1 MQLNGN
7 RQFIIPIDMKKTI
20 HVNIGG
26 MPFVLDEDAYDV
38 LKRYLSEIEIRLDG
52 VDDQET
58 MQDIETRIAD
68 IFSGAISP
76 RMQVVDT
83 ALVKRAMAVIGPA
96 QEFGEPRRSMPGR
109 EQTCVRNDEKHLYRS
124 RRDRVVDARVL
135 SELVHARGGNGPV
148 HVHDNE
154 GCRGSP
160 LLLRRARMGRV
171 AADRLP
177 GMAERIAPA
186 TPRMASSATS
196 RAVAAFPPVNP
207 YLLAMRLRRTP
218 SPGARPS

>member
-1 MQLNGN
+1 
-7 RQFIIPIDMKKTI
+7 MKKTI

-124 RRDRVVDARVL
+124 RRDRVVGGVCGGIAEYSRRDIAAGADGAVHRFRGRPAGLSGHVDRHSERAALGRVK
-135 SELVHARGGNGPV
+135 
-148 HVHDNE
+148 
-154 GCRGSP
+154 
-160 LLLRRARMGRV
+160 RMGEEV
-171 AADRLP
+171 
-177 GMAERIAPA
+177 IW
-186 TPRMASSATS
+186 
-196 RAVAAFPPVNP
+196 
-207 YLLAMRLRRTP
+207 
-218 SPGARPS
+218 AR

>member
-68 IFSGAISP
+68 IFSSAISP

-124 RRDRVVDARVL
+124 RRDRVV
-135 SELVHARGGNGPV
+135 GGVCG
-148 HVHDNE
+148 
-154 GCRGSP
+154 G
-160 LLLRRARMGRV
+160 
-171 AADRLP
+171 
-177 GMAERIAPA
+177 I
-186 TPRMASSATS
+186 
-196 RAVAAFPPVNP
+196 
-207 YLLAMRLRRTP
+207 
-218 SPGARPS
+218 

>member
-52 VDDQET
+52 VDDL
-58 MQDIETRIAD
+58 
-68 IFSGAISP
+68 
-76 RMQVVDT
+76 DT

-124 RRDRVVDARVL
+124 RRDRVVGGVCGGIAEYSSLDATLLRVL
-135 SELVHARGGNGPV
+135 MALFIVFGVGLLVYLVMWIVIP
-148 HVHDNE
+148 NE
-154 GCRGSP
+154 PRSDESNEW
-160 LLLRRARMGRV
+160 GRK
-171 AADRLP
+171 
-177 GMAERIAPA
+177 
-186 TPRMASSATS
+186 
-196 RAVAAFPPVNP
+196 
-207 YLLAMRLRRTP
+207 
-218 SPGARPS
+218 

>member
-1 MQLNGN
+1 
-7 RQFIIPIDMKKTI
+7 MKKTI

-124 RRDRVVDARVL
+124 RRDRVVGGVAEYSSLDATLLRVL
-135 SELVHARGGNGPV
+135 MALFIVFGVGLLVYLVMWIVIP
-148 HVHDNE
+148 NE
-154 GCRGSP
+154 PRSDESNEW
-160 LLLRRARMGRV
+160 GRK
-171 AADRLP
+171 
-177 GMAERIAPA
+177 
-186 TPRMASSATS
+186 
-196 RAVAAFPPVNP
+196 
-207 YLLAMRLRRTP
+207 
-218 SPGARPS
+218 

>member
-7 RQFIIPIDMKKTI
+7 RQFIIPINMKKTI

-109 EQTCVRNDEKHLYRS
+109 ANRHASGTTRS
-124 RRDRVVDARVL
+124 I
-135 SELVHARGGNGPV
+135 
-148 HVHDNE
+148 
-154 GCRGSP
+154 CT
-160 LLLRRARMGRV
+160 
-171 AADRLP
+171 AA
-177 GMAERIAPA
+177 AA
-186 TPRMASSATS
+186 TASSA
-196 RAVAAFPPVNP
+196 AYAA
-207 YLLAMRLRRTP
+207 A
-218 SPGARPS
+218 

>member
-96 QEFGEPRRSMPGR
+96 RSSASRVGACRTRTDMRPERREASVPQPPRPRRRAAYAGGIAEYSSLDATLLRVLMALFIVFGVGLLVYLVMWIVIPNEPRSDESNEWGR
-109 EQTCVRNDEKHLYRS
+109 K
-124 RRDRVVDARVL
+124 
-135 SELVHARGGNGPV
+135 
-148 HVHDNE
+148 
-154 GCRGSP
+154 
-160 LLLRRARMGRV
+160 
-171 AADRLP
+171 
-177 GMAERIAPA
+177 
-186 TPRMASSATS
+186 
-196 RAVAAFPPVNP
+196 
-207 YLLAMRLRRTP
+207 
-218 SPGARPS
+218 

>member
-1 MQLNGN
+1 
-7 RQFIIPIDMKKTI
+7 MKKTI

-96 QEFGEPRRSMPGR
+96 RSSASRVGACPDANRHASG
-109 EQTCVRNDEKHLYRS
+109 TTRS
-124 RRDRVVDARVL
+124 I
-135 SELVHARGGNGPV
+135 
-148 HVHDNE
+148 
-154 GCRGSP
+154 CT
-160 LLLRRARMGRV
+160 
-171 AADRLP
+171 AA
-177 GMAERIAPA
+177 AA
-186 TPRMASSATS
+186 TASSA
-196 RAVAAFPPVNP
+196 AYAA
-207 YLLAMRLRRTP
+207 A
-218 SPGARPS
+218 

>member
-96 QEFGEPRRSMPGR
+96 QEFGEPRRSMPDANRHASG
-109 EQTCVRNDEKHLYRS
+109 TTRS
-124 RRDRVVDARVL
+124 I
-135 SELVHARGGNGPV
+135 
-148 HVHDNE
+148 
-154 GCRGSP
+154 CT
-160 LLLRRARMGRV
+160 
-171 AADRLP
+171 AA
-177 GMAERIAPA
+177 AA
-186 TPRMASSATS
+186 TASSA
-196 RAVAAFPPVNP
+196 AYAA
-207 YLLAMRLRRTP
+207 A
-218 SPGARPS
+218 

>member
-68 IFSGAISP
+68 IFSSAISP

-96 QEFGEPRRSMPGR
+96 QEFGESEIFSRWASFSRSP
-109 EQTCVRNDEKHLYRS
+109 
-124 RRDRVVDARVL
+124 
-135 SELVHARGGNGPV
+135 
-148 HVHDNE
+148 
-154 GCRGSP
+154 
-160 LLLRRARMGRV
+160 
-171 AADRLP
+171 AA
-177 GMAERIAPA
+177 
-186 TPRMASSATS
+186 
-196 RAVAAFPPVNP
+196 
-207 YLLAMRLRRTP
+207 
-218 SPGARPS
+218 

>member
-7 RQFIIPIDMKKTI
+7 RQFIIPINMKKTI

-96 QEFGEPRRSMPGR
+96 RSSASRVGACRTRTDMRPERREASVPQPPRPRRRRRMRRHSR
-109 EQTCVRNDEKHLYRS
+109 ILES
-124 RRDRVVDARVL
+124 RRDIAAGADGAVHRFRGRPAGLSGHVDRHSERAALGRVK
-135 SELVHARGGNGPV
+135 
-148 HVHDNE
+148 
-154 GCRGSP
+154 
-160 LLLRRARMGRV
+160 RMGEEV
-171 AADRLP
+171 
-177 GMAERIAPA
+177 IW
-186 TPRMASSATS
+186 
-196 RAVAAFPPVNP
+196 
-207 YLLAMRLRRTP
+207 
-218 SPGARPS
+218 AR

>member
-1 MQLNGN
+1 
-7 RQFIIPIDMKKTI
+7 MKKTI

-96 QEFGEPRRSMPGR
+96 QEFGEPRRSMPMPGR

-124 RRDRVVDARVL
+124 RRDRVVGGVCGGIAEYSSLDATLLRVL
-135 SELVHARGGNGPV
+135 MALFIVFGVGLLVYLVMWIVIP
-148 HVHDNE
+148 NE
-154 GCRGSP
+154 PRSDESNEW
-160 LLLRRARMGRV
+160 GRK
-171 AADRLP
+171 
-177 GMAERIAPA
+177 
-186 TPRMASSATS
+186 
-196 RAVAAFPPVNP
+196 
-207 YLLAMRLRRTP
+207 
-218 SPGARPS
+218 

>member
-68 IFSGAISP
+68 IFSSAISP

-96 QEFGEPRRSMPGR
+96 QEF
-109 EQTCVRNDEKHLYRS
+109 
-124 RRDRVVDARVL
+124 
-135 SELVHARGGNGPV
+135 
-148 HVHDNE
+148 
-154 GCRGSP
+154 
-160 LLLRRARMGRV
+160 RRAASEHGPDANRHASGTTRSICT
-171 AADRLP
+171 AA
-177 GMAERIAPA
+177 AA
-186 TPRMASSATS
+186 TASSA
-196 RAVAAFPPVNP
+196 AYAA
-207 YLLAMRLRRTP
+207 A
-218 SPGARPS
+218 

>member
-96 QEFGEPRRSMPGR
+96 QEFGEPRRSMARTRTDMRPERR
-109 EQTCVRNDEKHLYRS
+109 EASVPQPPRPRRRRRMRRHSRILES
-124 RRDRVVDARVL
+124 RRDIAAGADGAVHRFRGRPAGLSGHVDRHSERAALGRVK
-135 SELVHARGGNGPV
+135 
-148 HVHDNE
+148 
-154 GCRGSP
+154 
-160 LLLRRARMGRV
+160 RMGEEV
-171 AADRLP
+171 
-177 GMAERIAPA
+177 IW
-186 TPRMASSATS
+186 
-196 RAVAAFPPVNP
+196 
-207 YLLAMRLRRTP
+207 
-218 SPGARPS
+218 AR

>member
-58 MQDIETRIAD
+58 MQDIETR
-68 IFSGAISP
+68 
-76 RMQVVDT
+76 MQVVDT

-124 RRDRVVDARVL
+124 RRDRVVGGVCGGIAEYSSLDATLLRVL
-135 SELVHARGGNGPV
+135 MALFIVFGVGLLVYLVMWIVIP
-148 HVHDNE
+148 NE
-154 GCRGSP
+154 PRSDESNEW
-160 LLLRRARMGRV
+160 GRK
-171 AADRLP
+171 
-177 GMAERIAPA
+177 
-186 TPRMASSATS
+186 
-196 RAVAAFPPVNP
+196 
-207 YLLAMRLRRTP
+207 
-218 SPGARPS
+218 

>member
-83 ALVKRAMAVIGPA
+83 ALVKR
-96 QEFGEPRRSMPGR
+96 
-109 EQTCVRNDEKHLYRS
+109 CLLY
-124 RRDRVVDARVL
+124 
-135 SELVHARGGNGPV
+135 
-148 HVHDNE
+148 
-154 GCRGSP
+154 
-160 LLLRRARMGRV
+160 
-171 AADRLP
+171 
-177 GMAERIAPA
+177 
-186 TPRMASSATS
+186 TS
-196 RAVAAFPPVNP
+196 
-207 YLLAMRLRRTP
+207 P
-218 SPGARPS
+218 SPRD

>member
-20 HVNIGG
+20 QVNIGG

-68 IFSGAISP
+68 IFSSAISP

-124 RRDRVVDARVL
+124 RRDRVVGGVCGGIAEYSSLDATLLRVL
-135 SELVHARGGNGPV
+135 MALFIVFGVGLLVYLVMWIVIP
-148 HVHDNE
+148 NE
-154 GCRGSP
+154 PRSDESNEW
-160 LLLRRARMGRV
+160 GRK
-171 AADRLP
+171 
-177 GMAERIAPA
+177 
-186 TPRMASSATS
+186 
-196 RAVAAFPPVNP
+196 
-207 YLLAMRLRRTP
+207 
-218 SPGARPS
+218 